1 MTLAALIFDFDGLI
15 VDTEW
20 PEYQAWAE
28 IFTSHGAEFTPEE
41 FAVSIGTRGAIDYM
55 ALLAD
60 KLDIVDPPLTSR
72 ELHDIHRARNRE
84 LIADLPLLAGVLD
97 HLEVAAE
104 LGLPCAIASSSS
116 RAWIEPHLHRHNIA
130 HYFTV
135 VSTWDGEHVGFPP
148 KPAPDIYLNALRDL
162 GIKPTDAIAF
172 EDSRNGL
179 IAAKAAG
186 LRCVVVPNKLTAS
199 FDFSEADH
207 VTTSLAN
214 FTLDVARSFW
224 R

>member
-1 MTLAALIFDFDGLI
+1 M
-15 VDTEW
+15 
-20 PEYQAWAE
+20 
-28 IFTSHGAEFTPEE
+28 
-41 FAVSIGTRGAIDYM
+41 
-55 ALLAD
+55 
-60 KLDIVDPPLTSR
+60 
-72 ELHDIHRARNRE
+72 
-84 LIADLPLLAGVLD
+84 
-97 HLEVAAE
+97 
-104 LGLPCAIASSSS
+104 
-116 RAWIEPHLHRHNIA
+116 HRHNIA
-130 HYFTV
+130 HHFEI

-186 LRCVVVPNKLTAS
+186 LNCVVVPNKLTES

-214 FTLDVARSFW
+214 FTLENAHSFW
-224 R
+224 H